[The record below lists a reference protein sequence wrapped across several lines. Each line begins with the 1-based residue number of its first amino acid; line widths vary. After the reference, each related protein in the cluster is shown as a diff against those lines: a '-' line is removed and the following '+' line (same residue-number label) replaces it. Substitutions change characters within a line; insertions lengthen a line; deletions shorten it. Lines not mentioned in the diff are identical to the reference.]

1 MTYVI
6 CASAFLFGCGIRLG
20 RRHPPPLYAVVAA
33 AAVLLTTLDKWDS
46 MSPKLWLMLGFFNIV
61 GAALLGGVVGAMFP
75 ETEESSRGGGSSFP
89 PRG

>member
-1 MTYVI
+1 MTYVV

-20 RRHPPPLYAVVAA
+20 RRYPPPLFAVAA
-33 AAVLLTTLDKWDS
+33 ASALLLLSLDQWNNW
-46 MSPKLWLMLGFFNIV
+46 SPHLRSVFGFFNIV